1 MTGKWEQ
8 TQAEPG
14 GPFRAVLTPHRS
26 LGPTGFLVLMAALGG
41 ISFVTGLVFYLA
53 GAWPV
58 MGFFGLDVALV
69 YFAFKLN
76 YRSGR
81 LYETVE
87 LTPAQLTWTRVH
99 PSGRREQFDCNPYWA
114 RVNLREWPDGRTDL
128 RIVAEGKELAFG
140 RFLTDDERRDFARR
154 LAGGSV
160 GCPRRRAYLI
170 CGPQET
176 GRIRIGIDLMS
187 VVIAASNREEHPCFT
202 QPTSPPTT
210 PLR

>member
-1 MTGKWEQ
+1 MNEKREQ
-8 TQAEPG
+8 TQAVPG
-14 GPFRAVLTPHRS
+14 AFRAVLTPHRS
-26 LGPTGFLVLMAALGG
+26 LGPTGFLVLMAALAG
-41 ISFVTGLVFYLA
+41 ISFVTGLVFWLI

-87 LTPAQLTWTRVH
+87 LTPALLTWTRVH

-128 RIVAEGKELAFG
+128 RIVSQGKELAFA
-140 RFLTDDERRDFARR
+140 RFLTDEERRDFAEALRGALLDAR
-154 LAGGSV
+154 GG
-160 GCPRRRAYLI
+160 A
-170 CGPQET
+170 
-176 GRIRIGIDLMS
+176 RI
-187 VVIAASNREEHPCFT
+187 
-202 QPTSPPTT
+202 
-210 PLR
+210 